1 MIRIVIVEDQMMLR
15 DSLATTISL
24 QHDMQVAA
32 TLGDAE
38 NAQRDIR

>member
-24 QHDMQVAA
+24 QKDCRW
-32 TLGDAE
+32 LPL
-38 NAQRDIR
+38 

>member
-24 QHDMQVAA
+24 QKDMQVAA
-32 TLGDAE
+32 TL
-38 NAQRDIR
+38 